1 MTVKQKIIN
10 KSDNLFRTYGL
21 RGVTMDNICSE
32 LGMSKKTIYKYF
44 QDKESIATESINF
57 YFSGLL
63 SEINRLNKT
72 CKNSIEFSIK
82 LSRFFRSTINDI
94 NPLYVKDVKKY
105 YPSLDKIINEYK
117 SKIFFKGVSDN
128 IVRGKKEGYIR
139 KEIDEVILSKLRIEE
154 MEIAFDQ
161 DVFPYQEYD
170 FRKVQVQFFDHF
182 MRGILTE
189 KGLEVYTKLFNQ

>member
-1 MTVKQKIIN
+1 M
-10 KSDNLFRTYGL
+10 
-21 RGVTMDNICSE
+21 
-32 LGMSKKTIYKYF
+32 
-44 QDKESIATESINF
+44 
-57 YFSGLL
+57 
-63 SEINRLNKT
+63 
-72 CKNSIEFSIK
+72 
-82 LSRFFRSTINDI
+82 
-94 NPLYVKDVKKY
+94 YVKDVKKY

-139 KEIDEVILSKLRIEE
+139 KEVDEVILSKLRIEE

-189 KGLEVYTKLFNQ
+189 KGLEVYNKLFNE

>member
-21 RGVTMDNICSE
+21 RGVTMDNISSE

-57 YFSGLL
+57 YFSGLI
-63 SEINRLNKT
+63 SEISRLNKT

-128 IVRGKKEGYIR
+128 IIRGKKEGYIR
-139 KEIDEVILSKLRIEE
+139 KEVDEVILSKLRIEE
-154 MEIAFDQ
+154 MERAYDQ

-189 KGLEVYTKLFNQ
+189 KGLVVYIKLFNQ

>member
-21 RGVTMDNICSE
+21 RGVTMDNISSE

-63 SEINRLNKT
+63 AEIDRLNRT
-72 CKNSIEFSIK
+72 CKKSIEYSIK

-105 YPSLDKIINEYK
+105 YPTLDNIINKYK

-128 IVRGKKEGYIR
+128 IIRGKKEGYIR
-139 KEIDEVILSKLRIEE
+139 DEVDEVILSKLRIEE

-182 MRGILTE
+182 MRGILTQN
-189 KGLEVYTKLFNQ
+189 GLEVYNKLFYE